1 MQGSFAPKEK
11 WESSI
16 HWSLAP
22 TVQWESSIHCSDD
35 WRFQRKWAS
44 QGSLWFFLH
53 RFQIVCRLCTWGSWR
68 STADLICSLNTE
80 LTETKTWIKHI
91 LACHVNAKCN
101 KLDASTCIIHCHC
114 EHVKPCW
121 FSTFSWWRLLQPP
134 GTAATGWML
143 KTIHRNKNLN
153 APFFRTTTNAILS
166 PSSLR
171 RSAHSIPVFAEM
183 GKTVKSSYWKMF
195 SD

>member
-53 RFQIVCRLCTWGSWR
+53 RFQIVCRLCPWGSWR

-101 KLDASTCIIHCHC
+101 KLDASICTMHCHC

-121 FSTFSWWRLLQPP
+121 FSQFSWCRLLH
-134 GTAATGWML
+134 AT
-143 KTIHRNKNLN
+143 RD
-153 APFFRTTTNAILS
+153 S
-166 PSSLR
+166 CYQQD
-171 RSAHSIPVFAEM
+171 VE
-183 GKTVKSSYWKMF
+183 KSWQKRKLESNIYLHAM
-195 SD
+195 